1 MSDDMKSKR
10 VLHVPLKEGLL
21 SLVLEKADTDTW
33 TCTLN
38 TETLNDIEAALERN
52 LEWNKSNDTD

>member
-1 MSDDMKSKR
+1 MSDEIESTR
-10 VLHVPLKEGLL
+10 VLHIPLKEGLL

-52 LEWNKSNDTD
+52 LEWSKSNDTD